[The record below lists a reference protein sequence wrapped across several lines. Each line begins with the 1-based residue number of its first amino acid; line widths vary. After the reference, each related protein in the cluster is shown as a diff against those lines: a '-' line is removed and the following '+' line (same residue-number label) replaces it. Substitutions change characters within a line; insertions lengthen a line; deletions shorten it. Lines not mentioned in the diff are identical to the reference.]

1 MSFNSIRLLPYFSGL
16 ALSLACAPYALAAD
30 LAPINDGASQV
41 AITLTAD
48 NGGACLLDYNHAKAG
63 PITFHVTNKTATAI
77 SEVELLSDQRILGE
91 KENLAP
97 GLPSV
102 NFTVTLGGGDY
113 QIYCPGAKQQLQTF
127 SVSGKAIKAS
137 GDIADLLNTGAVGY
151 SRYVDGMVDA
161 MVTAVER
168 LKQDIDAGD
177 LKKARAQ
184 YPKSRIFYER
194 IESDVEGFVLPGH
207 KITDNAGSL
216 DYLIDMRAS
225 SLDPKVGWH
234 GFHAIERDLF
244 KYNKIDAGTKQ
255 YAAEL
260 LKNIKRLHTVAK
272 GLKLRPEDLANGAA
286 GLLEEVLGSK
296 VTGEEESFSHIDLVD
311 FAGNVEGARQAF
323 AYLKPGLMKID
334 AELTKQIT
342 QRFKAVDTLLDQYRD
357 PNQLGGFM
365 RYTTAL
371 RKTDAAK
378 LSRAIQTLQEPLSRI
393 AAKVATAGV

>member
-137 GDIADLLNTGAVGY
+137 GDIADLLNTGAAGY

-161 MVTAVER
+161 LVTAVTR
-168 LKQDIDAGD
+168 LKQDIDAGNIE
-177 LKKARAQ
+177 KARAQ
-184 YPKSRIFYER
+184 YPQSRIFYER
-194 IESDVEGFVLPGH
+194 IESDIEGFVLPGY
-207 KITDNAGSL
+207 KITNNAGSL

-244 KYNKIDAGTKQ
+244 KFNKIDDGTRA

-260 LKNIKRLHTVAK
+260 LKNVQRLSKVAK
-272 GLKLRPEDLANGAA
+272 GLEFRPEDLANGAA

-296 VTGEEESFSHIDLVD
+296 VSGEEESFSHTDLVD

-323 AYLKPGLMKID
+323 AFLKPGLEKID
-334 AELTKQIT
+334 ANLTEKVSE
-342 QRFKAVDTLLDQYRD
+342 RFQAVAALLKKYQD
-357 PNQLGGFM
+357 PDEIGGYV
-365 RYTTAL
+365 RYTAAL
-371 RKTDAAK
+371 KESDGAT

-393 AAKVATAGV
+393 AAKVATAGL

>member
-41 AITLTAD
+41 VITLTAD

-137 GDIADLLNTGAVGY
+137 GDIADLLNTGAAGY

-161 MVTAVER
+161 LVTAVTR
-168 LKQDIDAGD
+168 LKQDIDAGN
-177 LKKARAQ
+177 LEKARAQ
-184 YPKSRIFYER
+184 YPQSRIFYER
-194 IESDVEGFVLPGH
+194 IESDIEGFVLPGY
-207 KITDNAGSL
+207 KITNNAGSL

-244 KYNKIDAGTKQ
+244 KFNKIDDGTRA

-260 LKNIKRLHTVAK
+260 LKNVQRLSKVAK
-272 GLKLRPEDLANGAA
+272 GLEFRPEDLANGAA

-296 VTGEEESFSHIDLVD
+296 VSGEEESFSHTDLVD

-323 AYLKPGLMKID
+323 VFLKPGLEKID
-334 AELTKQIT
+334 ANLTDKVSE
-342 QRFKAVDTLLDQYRD
+342 RFQAVEALLKKYQD
-357 PNQLGGFM
+357 PNQIGGYV
-365 RYTTAL
+365 RYTAAL
-371 RKTDAAK
+371 KKSDGAT

-393 AAKVATAGV
+393 AAKVATAGL